1 MPDVIPPVH
10 DDPVDM
16 DALTEAITA
25 LVRHEAGCAD
35 CDRLL
40 PGGECATR
48 AQLKATWRRIVQR
61 RELREAARLVAVE
74 ALRRGSVDYG
84 SAGGQMT
91 AEEPGGHPVRQ

>member
-25 LVRHEAGCAD
+25 LVRHEAGCAE

-40 PGGECATR
+40 PDGECEER
-48 AQLKATWRRIVQR
+48 ARLKATWRQVVRR
-61 RELREAARLVAVE
+61 REIREEARLVAVE
-74 ALRRGSVDYG
+74 AVRRGSADHG

-91 AEEPGGHPVRQ
+91 AEEPAR